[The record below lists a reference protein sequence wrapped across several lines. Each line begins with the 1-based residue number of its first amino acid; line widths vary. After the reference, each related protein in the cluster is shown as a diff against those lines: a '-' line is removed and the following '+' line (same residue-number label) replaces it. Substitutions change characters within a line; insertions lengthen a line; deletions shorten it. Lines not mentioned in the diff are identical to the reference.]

1 MGYSNGFLKNLR
13 ITPANTRENL
23 SFQNLNKLNYEFNV
37 LWNIPAH
44 KGNVNC
50 IYVNGN
56 YMLTGGED
64 GIVRIWTR
72 NTHELIIQLPAHE
85 KNVYNVFPDLNFS
98 NVIYTCGEDRN
109 LNTFDIKLQ
118 KRINNHR
125 IRNGFIR
132 GIEQKVEKENEISKR
147 IILIKKYFSFLWT

>member
-1 MGYSNGFLKNLR
+1 M
-13 ITPANTRENL
+13 
-23 SFQNLNKLNYEFNV
+23 
-37 LWNIPAH
+37 WNIPAH

-56 YMLTGGED
+56 YILTGGED
-64 GIVRIWTR
+64 GIVRIWAR

-85 KNVYNVFPDLNFS
+85 KNVYKVFPDLNFS

-125 IRNGFIR
+125 IKNGFIR
-132 GIEQKVEKENEISKR
+132 GIAQKVEKENEISKR
-147 IILIKKYFSFLWT
+147 IYIIINKF